1 MRPVL
6 LDMEGFAAFRSAT
19 RVDFQGADFFV
30 LVGPTGSGKSTVID
44 AVTFALYGTVPRWQD
59 RRKVS
64 LALAPTAVRGTVR
77 LVFDVGGAR
86 YQVARELRRSGGANP
101 QVHIKNARLER
112 LLDPTGLGDVGEP
125 TELLAADSAVNERV
139 TALLGLGFEHFCK
152 CVSLPQG
159 AFAEFLHAKP
169 SDRHQILI
177 DLLGLRV
184 YEAIARR
191 AREAAS
197 TQRQLVTLLAEQLEG
212 FGDVTADTQQAAD
225 ERVTRLTDLA
235 ATTDE
240 AVPRLAQATAAV
252 TAKAT
257 QGQRLTDERTQLLA
271 LVPPDGLAELDERRA
286 AAERRLTDAVAE
298 QAAADT
304 AETAAR
310 DASAVAP
317 ERGPLEQA
325 QRDHRD
331 LAAAVADEPG
341 ANDACRR
348 ARSAA
353 EAADAATRA
362 ADRATSRAREGQQ
375 RAVTEH
381 EAADSVVD
389 RLTADLAPLAGVRPP
404 PGLSDL
410 GARLADAQR
419 AHRAAITA
427 LASAERAD
435 DDARAAAEAAAA
447 GRGRLEQAGRDHDE
461 LAELLAAQPGRE
473 RRHTDAAR
481 EHAAALAAATAGRA
495 HLEHAQEARDAA
507 AREDLAAALRP
518 QLAVGDD
525 CPVCAQQ
532 VAVLPT
538 ALSGDRIE
546 QADTALTAAA
556 SKLREAE
563 GEAAQ
568 AERAA
573 GKAADERDQAAARID
588 ALRQALSG
596 APDSRA
602 VVDEQLAVITAL
614 TAAADLA
621 AAGRRTARD
630 TLKQATDLA
639 GAARDEEQAA
649 SRRLRDARDP
659 LVALD
664 APQPPDD
671 VVAGWEQLHAWASA
685 QATDRERRLKPASR
699 AAKDAAAAR
708 QEADNTLK
716 TTEAAADTARREQ
729 LAATGAAAREQANL
743 DALTATVARLT
754 GTLQGAP
761 DAATVTCEVA
771 RLDALDAAVSA
782 ADPRV
787 RAARTQ
793 HGEAQQALRAV
804 AGELEAGWQQL
815 RHARDPLVRFDA
827 PILTGGDLT
836 AAWRQLTTWATGAA
850 QDRVDQLTGLGDD
863 LSDLE
868 RTRDDTAAE
877 LAGALADAGV
887 EVRADVPLADVATAA
902 VASALATAH
911 AERRRLAERRD
922 EAAGLEERRAGAER
936 AAQVAVMLAGL
947 LRNDNFPR
955 WLASSALDTLVMEAS
970 QSLLTLSSGQFEL
983 THDDGGEFLI
993 VDHAD
998 ADSRRPVRTLSGG
1011 ETFQASLALAL
1022 ALSSQMAALAD
1033 AGAARLDSIFLDEGF
1048 GTLDESTLETV
1059 AETLDNLAH
1068 QGDRMVGVVTHVGAL
1083 AERIPTRFTV
1093 SRDQITSSVVRS
1105 GA

>member
-212 FGDVTADTQQAAD
+212 FGDVTADTRQAAD

-602 VVDEQLAVITAL
+602 VVDEQLAAITAL

-850 QDRVDQLTGLGDD
+850 QDRVDQLTGLRDD

>member
-6 LDMEGFAAFRSAT
+6 LDMERFAAFRSAT

-125 TELLAADSAVNERV
+125 TELLAADSAVNDRV
-139 TALLGLGFEHFCK
+139 TALLGLRFEHFCK

-191 AREAAS
+191 AREEAS

-310 DASAVAP
+310 DARAAAP

-389 RLTADLAPLAGVRPP
+389 RLTADLARLAG
-404 PGLSDL
+404 
-410 GARLADAQR
+410 AQR
-419 AHRAAITA
+419 AHRAASTA

-447 GRGRLEQAGRDHDE
+447 GRGRLEQAGRDHDG

-473 RRHTDAAR
+473 RRHTGAAR

-495 HLEHAQEARDAA
+495 HLEHAQEARDAV

-532 VAVLPT
+532 VAVLPP

-588 ALRQALSG
+588 ALRQVLSG

-602 VVDEQLAVITAL
+602 VVDEQLAAITAL

-639 GAARDEEQAA
+639 GAARDEEQVA
-649 SRRLRDARDP
+649 SCRLRDARDP

-685 QATDRERRLKPASR
+685 QATDGERRLKPASR

-716 TTEAAADTARREQ
+716 TTEAATDTARREQ

-743 DALTATVARLT
+743 DAL
-754 GTLQGAP
+754 
-761 DAATVTCEVA
+761 
-771 RLDALDAAVSA
+771 
-782 ADPRV
+782 
-787 RAARTQ
+787 
-793 HGEAQQALRAV
+793 
-804 AGELEAGWQQL
+804 
-815 RHARDPLVRFDA
+815 
-827 PILTGGDLT
+827 
-836 AAWRQLTTWATGAA
+836 
-850 QDRVDQLTGLGDD
+850 
-863 LSDLE
+863 
-868 RTRDDTAAE
+868 
-877 LAGALADAGV
+877 
-887 EVRADVPLADVATAA
+887 
-902 VASALATAH
+902 
-911 AERRRLAERRD
+911 
-922 EAAGLEERRAGAER
+922 
-936 AAQVAVMLAGL
+936 
-947 LRNDNFPR
+947 
-955 WLASSALDTLVMEAS
+955 
-970 QSLLTLSSGQFEL
+970 
-983 THDDGGEFLI
+983 
-993 VDHAD
+993 
-998 ADSRRPVRTLSGG
+998 
-1011 ETFQASLALAL
+1011 
-1022 ALSSQMAALAD
+1022 
-1033 AGAARLDSIFLDEGF
+1033 AARLACS
-1048 GTLDESTLETV
+1048 
-1059 AETLDNLAH
+1059 
-1068 QGDRMVGVVTHVGAL
+1068 
-1083 AERIPTRFTV
+1083 
-1093 SRDQITSSVVRS
+1093 
-1105 GA
+1105 

>member
-1 MRPVL
+1 
-6 LDMEGFAAFRSAT
+6 
-19 RVDFQGADFFV
+19 
-30 LVGPTGSGKSTVID
+30 
-44 AVTFALYGTVPRWQD
+44 VPRWQD

-77 LVFDVGGAR
+77 LVFDVDGAR

-125 TELLAADSAVNERV
+125 TELLAADSAVNDRV

-191 AREAAS
+191 AREEAS

-240 AVPRLAQATAAV
+240 AVPRLAQATTAV

-310 DASAVAP
+310 DARAAAP

-341 ANDACRR
+341 ANYACRR

-389 RLTADLAPLAGVRPP
+389 RLTADLAPLAGVTPP
-404 PGLSDL
+404 PGLSGL

-532 VAVLPT
+532 VAVLPP

-573 GKAADERDQAAARID
+573 GRAAGERDQAAARID

-602 VVDEQLAVITAL
+602 VVDEQLAAITAL

-708 QEADNTLK
+708 HEADNTLK

-793 HGEAQQALRAV
+793 HGQAQQALRAV

-887 EVRADVPLADVATAA
+887 EVRAGVPLADVATAA

-1093 SRDQITSSVVRS
+1093 SRDQITSSVVPS